1 VRAAPREAA
10 GPLTPAAVEIVA
22 WVAQHRLLT
31 TRQVRELRGPD
42 ASERW
47 TLELLSELERR
58 GALAHVLA
66 KGRRKLWHVTERG
79 AELALASDLLER
91 PPKLLGAAEATGAL
105 QAHTLAVNDAAIA
118 FLDAARQRP
127 GDDFGPLSWRHEV
140 AHPLTRGRGRRRR
153 QLISD
158 ALLTYLVADGE
169 RLALEYRLLELDRAS
184 LSVDRLARKLA
195 RYAELARARDERG
208 QPAWRAWYPA
218 LPAVIAVLAGAD
230 RAALERRRRTVL
242 ALCRTEPELAAAP
255 ELEVSLCLL
264 EDLERRGPFAPIFLR
279 PAEARSPVDWLGRA
293 RAASGRDAAVR

>member
-1 VRAAPREAA
+1 MRAAPREAT
-10 GPLTPAAVEIVA
+10 GPLTPAAVEIAA

-66 KGRRKLWHVTERG
+66 TGRRKLWHVTERG
-79 AELALASDLLER
+79 AELALASGLVER
-91 PPKLLGAAEATGAL
+91 SPKLLGAAEATGAL
-105 QAHTLAVNDAAIA
+105 QAHTLAVNDAAIT
-118 FLDAARQRP
+118 FLRAARQRP

-184 LSVDRLARKLA
+184 LTVDRLARKLA
-195 RYAELARARDERG
+195 R
-208 QPAWRAWYPA
+208 
-218 LPAVIAVLAGAD
+218 
-230 RAALERRRRTVL
+230 
-242 ALCRTEPELAAAP
+242 
-255 ELEVSLCLL
+255 
-264 EDLERRGPFAPIFLR
+264 
-279 PAEARSPVDWLGRA
+279 
-293 RAASGRDAAVR
+293 